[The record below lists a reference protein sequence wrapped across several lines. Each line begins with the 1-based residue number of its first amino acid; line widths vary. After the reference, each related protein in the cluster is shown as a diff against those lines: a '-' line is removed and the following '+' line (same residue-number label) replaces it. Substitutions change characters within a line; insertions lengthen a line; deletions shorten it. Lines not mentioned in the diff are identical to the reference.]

1 MPSPSAIRRAANALT
16 SLPRHFVLS
25 EQVRHAL
32 STNQPLVALESTIIT
47 HGLPASVN
55 LRVAQR
61 CESVIEAAGATP
73 ATIALLDGRV
83 HVGLEAR
90 QLERLASTA
99 EHKGERAVKTA
110 RRDLA
115 GVLASKGIGGT
126 TVSATAHLAS
136 MAGIEFFATGGIGGV
151 HRGAERTFDISSDLT
166 TLSTTPINLFCSGCK
181 SILSLPLTL
190 EYLETQNVPVYS
202 FSSPRGE
209 FPAFYTAKSGLYVS
223 PVPGGAAEGAAQLI
237 WNAKRV
243 LREKAGA
250 LFAVPIPEE
259 YEEEGKRLQEHV
271 ERAVRESV
279 EQGVHQRGKEVTPWL
294 LKRVGEL
301 SEGRSLESN
310 EALVVNNSEVAART
324 AVEYWK
330 LRGEKGVEKSVRV

>member
-1 MPSPSAIRRAANALT
+1 M
-16 SLPRHFVLS
+16 
-25 EQVRHAL
+25 
-32 STNQPLVALESTIIT
+32 
-47 HGLPASVN
+47 
-55 LRVAQR
+55 
-61 CESVIEAAGATP
+61 
-73 ATIALLDGRV
+73 
-83 HVGLEAR
+83 
-90 QLERLASTA
+90 
-99 EHKGERAVKTA
+99 
-110 RRDLA
+110 
-115 GVLASKGIGGT
+115 
-126 TVSATAHLAS
+126 
-136 MAGIEFFATGGIGGV
+136 
-151 HRGAERTFDISSDLT
+151 T

-202 FSSPRGE
+202 FSSPGGE

-223 PVPGGAAEGAAQLI
+223 PVPGGAVEGAAQLI

-259 YEEEGKRLQEHV
+259 YEKEGRRLQEHV

-279 EQGVHQRGKEVTPWL
+279 EQGIDQRGKEVTPWL

-324 AVEYWK
+324 AVEYWR